1 MILII
6 TRPILHTVLLGVKH
20 YFLKYINFVYFYTFE
35 NSLTALTLSGFSRIV
50 EDVKLFKG

>member
-20 YFLKYINFVYFYTFE
+20 YFKNILILFIFIRLKIRLQRLHEVVYQKE
-35 NSLTALTLSGFSRIV
+35 WNM
-50 EDVKLFKG
+50 